1 VVNCPQMFDGRFRT
15 ELERITIPVGRA
27 VGRSGVSADHLTAT
41 GLVFAAAATVA
52 VGSGRLGVGAVLF
65 TAAAL
70 PDLLD
75 GAVAKASGTASPRG
89 AFFDS
94 VADRVTDMAI
104 LGGIAYF
111 LAGRD
116 GGRAALLPMA
126 AMAMAS
132 LVSYERARAESLG
145 YTAKGGLM
153 ERAERTIALIA
164 ALAFPVLLIP
174 ILWVLVSLTG
184 LTAVHRFA
192 MVWRQAPKPVSTRRS
207 RRIRIARTER
217 VTWAVRAE
225 RWRAWREQMAS
236 EGRPRPTA
244 RRERVARRR
253 PSSRN

>member
-1 VVNCPQMFDGRFRT
+1 M
-15 ELERITIPVGRA
+15 PVGRA

-41 GLVFAAAATVA
+41 GLVFAAGATVA
-52 VGSGRLGVGAVLF
+52 VGSGRLGLGAVLF

-75 GAVAKASGTASPRG
+75 GAVAKANGTASPRG

-126 AMAMAS
+126 AMAAAS

-164 ALAFPVLLIP
+164 ALAFSVLLIP
-174 ILWVLVSLTG
+174 ILWMLVVLTG

-192 MVWRQAPKPVSTRRS
+192 MVWRQAPKPASTRRT
-207 RRIRIARTER
+207 RRTRIARTDR

-225 RWRAWREQMAS
+225 RWRAWREQMVS
-236 EGRPRPTA
+236 EGRPRPAA
-244 RRERVARRR
+244 RRERVNRRR
-253 PSSRN
+253 PSSRP

>member
-1 VVNCPQMFDGRFRT
+1 MFDRRFRS
-15 ELERITIPVGRA
+15 ELERVTVPVGRA
-27 VGRSGVSADHLTAT
+27 VGRSGVTADHLTAT

-52 VGSGRLGVGAVLF
+52 VGSGHLGIGAVLF
-65 TAAAL
+65 SAAAL
-70 PDLLD
+70 PDMLD
-75 GAVAKASGTASPRG
+75 GAVAKASGTASARG

-126 AMAMAS
+126 AMAVAT

-153 ERAERTIALIA
+153 ERAERTLAIIA

-174 ILWVLVSLTG
+174 VLWLLVVLTG
-184 LTAVHRFA
+184 FTAIHRFT
-192 MVWRQAPKPVSTRRS
+192 MVWRQAPKPVSDRAARRL
-207 RRIRIARTER
+207 RPRLARADR
-217 VTWAVRAE
+217 VTWAERAE
-225 RWRAWREQMAS
+225 RWRAWRVQLNN
-236 EGRPRPTA
+236 EGRLRSGA
-244 RRERVARRR
+244 RRERVTRRR
-253 PSSRN
+253 TSPRP